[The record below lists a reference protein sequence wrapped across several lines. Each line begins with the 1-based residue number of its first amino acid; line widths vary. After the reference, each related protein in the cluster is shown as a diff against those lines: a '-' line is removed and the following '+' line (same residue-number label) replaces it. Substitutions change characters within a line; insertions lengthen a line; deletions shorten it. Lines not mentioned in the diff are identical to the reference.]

1 LMVIACPPLLLGTP
15 TPRQRLSPSGREMND
30 GAYRAGILVP
40 ELAFAAT
47 PHVVYDGYFYYHV
60 LFRRHGQ
67 GKIRSGEG
75 DY

>member
-1 LMVIACPPLLLGTP
+1 
-15 TPRQRLSPSGREMND
+15 MND

-47 PHVVYDGYFYYHV
+47 PHVVYDGYFYYHI